1 MFGKSIRAGIVSA
14 LAGSALTGLALTGLA
29 LTAAPG
35 ARAQDF
41 NTAGTIIYYD
51 AAGNENLDPAEPQAA
66 SSFSQEVMLATYE
79 PLIRLQNNGAP
90 GPGLAESWAANA
102 DLTTLTLKLRQGV
115 IFHDGTPFN
124 AEVAKQNF
132 ERFIGLGTKA
142 SGTVVEAVRGIA
154 SIEVLGPHEIR
165 LNLKA
170 PNGQMLYHLGGVA
183 GMMANVAAQP
193 EGAYGATFKPI
204 GAGPYKIKSFEAN
217 VRTLLTRNDAYW
229 GGIAGRPAAF
239 EHHYVP
245 DGRARMN
252 ALRSGQ
258 ANIALIEPR
267 QIAEAKQ
274 AGFAVQLNEKNS
286 VWTTYV
292 NLSRANNV
300 GNLKVRQAMMYAV
313 DRQALA
319 DALSYGSSKPTLQIF
334 ASASPAFDPELE
346 KLYGFDPD
354 KAKKLLAEA
363 GYKDGVEVTML
374 LLNISEYRPLAEAY
388 QAMLAEVGIKVK
400 FDIVDASQF
409 PVFRRP
415 PTRGDILMARWGGR
429 PDPLQVFQELF
440 GSNGSFNPVGVAT
453 PEIDQVIER
462 ARAMAPDNPERVKL
476 LHRIARLGVEYAANI
491 PLMTRSNVYA
501 YKPGCFTGLDA
512 YLPMGDDRFNDVRI
526 SAKCK

>member
-1 MFGKSIRAGIVSA
+1 MFRTRIRARILTGWAGLA
-14 LAGSALTGLALTGLA
+14 LAGLAYAT
-29 LTAAPG
+29 PD
-35 ARAQDF
+35 ARAQNF
-41 NTAGTIIYYD
+41 NTAATIIYYD
-51 AAGNENLDPAEPQAA
+51 QAGNENLDPADAQAA
-66 SSFSQEVMLATYE
+66 SSFSQEAMLALYE

-90 GPGLAESWAANA
+90 GPGLAESWSSNA

-115 IFHDGTPFN
+115 TFHDGTPFN
-124 AEVAKQNF
+124 AAMVKKNL
-132 ERFIGLGTKA
+132 ERFIGLGPRA

-154 SIEVLGPHEIR
+154 SIDILGMHEIR

-183 GMMANVAAQP
+183 GMMANIDAQP
-193 EGAYGATFKPI
+193 EGAYSATFKPI
-204 GAGPYKIKSFEAN
+204 GAGPYRIKSFEAN
-217 VRTLLTRNDAYW
+217 VRTIFIRNDSYW
-229 GGIAGRPAAF
+229 GGTTGRPAGF

-245 DGRARMN
+245 DGRARIN

-274 AGFAVQLNEKNS
+274 AGFQVQINEKNS

-292 NLSRANNV
+292 NLSRTNNV

-313 DRQALA
+313 DRAALV
-319 DALSYGSSKPTLQIF
+319 DALTYGSSKATLQFF
-334 ASASPAFDPELE
+334 ASTSPAFDPDIE
-346 KLYGFDPD
+346 KLYSYDPA
-354 KAKKLLAEA
+354 KAKQLLAEA
-363 GYKDGVEVTML
+363 GFKDGVEITML
-374 LLNISEYRPLAEAY
+374 LLNITDYRPIAEAY
-388 QAMLAEVGIKVK
+388 QAMLAEVGIKIK

-429 PDPLQVFQELF
+429 PDPLQVFQELI
-440 GSNGSFNPVGVAT
+440 GSNGSFNPTGVAA
-453 PEIDQVIER
+453 PEIDTLIVK
-462 ARAMAPDNPERVKL
+462 ARQMAPDNPERVKIL
-476 LHRIARLGVEYAANI
+476 RQIGRLGVENAANI
-491 PLMTRSNVYA
+491 TLMTRSNVYA

-526 SAKCK
+526 AATCK

>member
-1 MFGKSIRAGIVSA
+1 MFRKRIRAGIA
-14 LAGSALTGLALTGLA
+14 LGVAQLGVVGLACV
-29 LTAAPG
+29 AAPG

-41 NTAGTIIYYD
+41 NTAASIIYYD
-51 AAGNENLDPAEPQAA
+51 QAGNENLDPADAQAA
-66 SSFSQEVMLATYE
+66 SSFSQEAMLAVYE
-79 PLIRLQNNGAP
+79 PLIRLQNNGTP
-90 GPGLAESWAANA
+90 GPGLAESWTSNA

-115 IFHDGTPFN
+115 TFHDGTPFT
-124 AEVAKQNF
+124 AEMAKKNL
-132 ERFIGLGTKA
+132 ERMIALGTRA

-154 SIEVLGPHEIR
+154 SIEVLGPLEIR

-183 GMMANVAAQP
+183 GMMANIDVQP
-193 EGAYGATFKPI
+193 EGAYSATFKPI

-217 VRTLLTRNDAYW
+217 VRTIFTRNDTYW
-229 GGIAGRPAAF
+229 GGTTGRPAGF

-245 DGRARMN
+245 DGRARIN

-274 AGFAVQLNEKNS
+274 AGFQVQINEKNS

-292 NLSRANNV
+292 NLSRTNNV
-300 GNLKVRQAMMYAV
+300 GNLKVRQAMMYAL
-313 DRQALA
+313 DRQALV
-319 DALSYGSSKPTLQIF
+319 DALTYGSSKPTLQLF

-346 KLYGFDPD
+346 KLYSYDPD

-363 GYKDGVEVTML
+363 GFKDGVEVNMI
-374 LLNISEYRPLAEAY
+374 LLNITDYRPIAEAY
-388 QAMLAEVGIKVK
+388 QAMMAEVGIRIK
-400 FDIVDASQF
+400 FDIIDGSQF

-415 PTRGDILMARWGGR
+415 PTRGDILLARWGGR
-429 PDPLQVFQELF
+429 PDPLQVFQELL
-440 GSNGSFNPVGVAT
+440 GTGGSFNPVGVAT
-453 PEIDQVIER
+453 PEIDALIDK
-462 ARAMAPDNPERVKL
+462 ARQMSPDNPERVKL
-476 LHRIARLGVEYAANI
+476 LRQIGRLGVEFAANV
-491 PLMTRSNVYA
+491 PVMTRSNIYA

-526 SAKCK
+526 SATCK